1 MARDYAGNKVDTFI
15 YAVEKSLD
23 SYKFNLLQNKQLFI
37 NQLKTNNLATRSI
50 DEGALDE
57 GTGMNFAEYIAIL
70 SGNNDLLEKAK
81 LEKKVAVIESERQ
94 AYNRNKGADTL
105 NYNNLL
111 KSHKYNVSVIERMTK
126 DYNYLKKS
134 APVGS
139 NGERPNPLKL
149 DGVTSTDYKVLGAK
163 LSEIDTKMNTGEDY
177 VKIGTLFD
185 FRILVLTEQ
194 TKKEGLFVKQNRF
207 MVEGLDGIKYTY
219 NNGYIANDPKLAT
232 MNFIN
237 ALDHLPKLIDNH
249 THKNVEF
256 ERDIPILR
264 EISESVFKREEEL
277 QTLKTELG
285 TLNKIILESLK
296 KEDDPSNEKSE
307 TLTDN
312 ELEEDENEN
321 EEVTQNQTIT
331 RKIKI

>member
-57 GTGMNFAEYIAIL
+57 GTGINFAEYIAIL

-81 LEKKVAVIESERQ
+81 LEKKIAVIESQRQ
-94 AYNRNKGADTL
+94 AFNRNKGADTL

-111 KSHKYNVSVIERMTK
+111 KSHKYNVSVIDRMTT
-126 DYNYLKKS
+126 DYNYFEKS
-134 APVGS
+134 APLDS

-149 DGVTSTDYKVLGAK
+149 DGVASTDYKVLGAR
-163 LSEIDTKMNTGEDY
+163 LSEIDTKMDTGDDY

-185 FRILVLTEQ
+185 FRILVSTEQ

-232 MNFIN
+232 MNFLN
-237 ALDHLPKLIDNH
+237 ALNSIPKLIDNH
-249 THKNVEF
+249 TKKNVEF
-256 ERDIPILR
+256 ERDIPVLR
-264 EISESVFKREEEL
+264 EISESVFKREDEL

-296 KEDDPSNEKSE
+296 KEDNPSNEKSE

-312 ELEEDENEN
+312 ELEEDEE

-331 RKIKI
+331 KKFKI